1 MIILIIRYGMCIL
14 AGDKQQMSITVTP
27 ISDALGAAVTGV
39 DLSKELDCEVVSAIK
54 QTWIDNIIIVF
65 PGQQITD
72 DEQERFCRYFGELE
86 LVRTTSS
93 IDQSHPSI
101 MMITNVKDSGKP
113 TALEDGEMMFHYDQ
127 CYYEKPSMGSSLY
140 AMEVPDE
147 GGNTLFSNCIKAYE
161 ALPEEWK
168 IRLKGLKALN
178 YYDYAGNATLRPDQV
193 NPDVPQWSHPVLRK
207 HPETGRTAIYV
218 NRLMSMLIEG
228 LPPTESDEILEYLF
242 DHIEKPEFIY
252 EHVWTIGDLM
262 MWDNRCSV
270 HARTYF
276 PPNKRRMM
284 RRVTVRD
291 SMPVAAA

>member
-1 MIILIIRYGMCIL
+1 MIILIIRYHMFTL
-14 AGDKQQMSITVTP
+14 TGDKHQMPITVTP
-27 ISDALGAAVTGV
+27 ISSALGAAITDV
-39 DLSKELDCEVVSAIK
+39 DLSKELDKEIVSAIK
-54 QTWIDNIIIVF
+54 QAWIDNVIIVL

-86 LVRTTSS
+86 LVRTTTS
-93 IDQSHPSI
+93 IDQSHPSV

-127 CYYEKPSMGSSLY
+127 CYYEKPSIGSTLY
-140 AMEVPDE
+140 AIEVPDQ

-161 ALPEEWK
+161 ALPENWK
-168 IRLKGLKALN
+168 LRLIGLKALN
-178 YYDYAGNATLRPDQV
+178 YYDYAGNATMRPDQV
-193 NPDVPQWSHPVLRK
+193 NPDVPQWSHPVLRV
-207 HPETGRTAIYV
+207 HPENGKTAIYV

-228 LPPTESDEILEYLF
+228 LPPGESDEILEFLF
-242 DHIEKPEFIY
+242 DHIEKPEFVY
-252 EHVWTIGDLM
+252 EHVWTVGDLI

-291 SMPVAAA
+291 PMPVVAA